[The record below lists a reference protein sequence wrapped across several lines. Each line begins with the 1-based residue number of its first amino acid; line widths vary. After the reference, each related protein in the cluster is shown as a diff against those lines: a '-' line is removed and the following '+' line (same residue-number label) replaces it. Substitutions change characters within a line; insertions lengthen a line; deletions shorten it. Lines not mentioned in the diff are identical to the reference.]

1 MKRIIT
7 GSIMAS
13 LLAMQPVPASAQ
25 AQDKVS
31 IPEFA
36 DRICD
41 AMIVYDT
48 TGAGD
53 LHEAFEMMILDYLDI
68 DKARTPSYRITMR
81 DFWNEHHEQMT
92 CTSPAPGHISPQHLL
107 KRVVEM
113 QGTSSFFFRYFLAD
127 RQLNVN
133 AVEIRDG
140 RRETLVD
147 YLDWAIFLPEA
158 EQLYDV
164 SALRRLRA
172 FLIDHMGA
180 KRAADLP

>member
-1 MKRIIT
+1 
-7 GSIMAS
+7 
-13 LLAMQPVPASAQ
+13 
-25 AQDKVS
+25 
-31 IPEFA
+31 
-36 DRICD
+36 
-41 AMIVYDT
+41 
-48 TGAGD
+48 
-53 LHEAFEMMILDYLDI
+53 
-68 DKARTPSYRITMR
+68 
-81 DFWNEHHEQMT
+81 
-92 CTSPAPGHISPQHLL
+92 
-107 KRVVEM
+107 M
-113 QGTSSFFFRYFLAD
+113 QGTSSFFFQYFLAD

-147 YLDWAIFLPEA
+147 YLDWAISLPEA